1 MIYNEEYDKFWNF
14 WQQNHIQQNTIF
26 ISLSFKKLF
35 MSMVAHNPDVR
46 PTLVEVKHSE
56 WLKNIEIERG
66 KYKQE
71 LLIIKGKNRKNDLF
85 IS

>member
-1 MIYNEEYDKFWNF
+1 
-14 WQQNHIQQNTIF
+14 
-26 ISLSFKKLF
+26 

-85 IS
+85 IT